1 VTQNNNDNVNNNLAI
16 QFLDELAQNMKSIGI
31 KNLGEKYLAVE
42 YTYFY
47 VNVNN
52 SLNQSLMSPQTF
64 SGFLKITKQTKS
76 LKLPKVSKLCSYDEE
91 YN

>member
-42 YTYFY
+42 YT
-47 VNVNN
+47 
-52 SLNQSLMSPQTF
+52 
-64 SGFLKITKQTKS
+64 
-76 LKLPKVSKLCSYDEE
+76 
-91 YN
+91 